1 MGSIR
6 KLVNML
12 ILISTAKLRVCHQSW
27 YKHEGLLKCLS
38 TASLFMDKGYGKTL
52 ENRLK
57 KTRRMTLDDLVC
69 LPKTKKRLQ
78 FSAAGNPL
86 DNVKSKKKN
95 CCSGL
100 WALFSIKTLQGTCK
114 ETEEKS
120 HRLYFQPSLPRNL
133 TKLWENWHYLLLYQP
148 IRKIFYYLPKEK
160 KYQESHSLSWTNSNK
175 SFSFLEMM
183 FFLYVLQIK
192 RFTGTQLKL
201 LIRLLFREA

>member
-86 DNVKSKKKN
+86 DNVKSKKKIVVQG
-95 CCSGL
+95 CE
-100 WALFSIKTLQGTCK
+100 LFS
-114 ETEEKS
+114 
-120 HRLYFQPSLPRNL
+120 
-133 TKLWENWHYLLLYQP
+133 
-148 IRKIFYYLPKEK
+148 
-160 KYQESHSLSWTNSNK
+160 
-175 SFSFLEMM
+175 
-183 FFLYVLQIK
+183 V
-192 RFTGTQLKL
+192 LKL
-201 LIRLLFREA
+201 YRVLAKRQRRNPTGYTSNLLCQEIWQNSGKTDITCFSTSQ